1 MLIIVAGGGKVGYYL
16 SKALLASDQEIVL
29 IEKERV
35 KCQVMSDELG
45 ANGVVLQGD
54 ACDPMTLQSAG
65 VERAKMVVAV
75 TGDDEDNL
83 IICQLAK
90 KKFGVPFTL
99 ARVNNPKNEDIFRKL
114 GIDATASGTNAILSV
129 IEREVAYKGVMS
141 CFCLLGGVEVL
152 EIPIREDS
160 PASGKTLK
168 ELVLPS
174 DSIIGAVVR
183 GDSVL
188 IPDGKTLLLS
198 GDIAV
203 AITKEEK
210 MEAVKKAIRG
220 SEPHSSDGITFMKHS
235 ASK

>member
-16 SKALLASDQEIVL
+16 AKALLASDQEVVL
-29 IEKERV
+29 VERDRV
-35 KCQVMSDELG
+35 KCQVMSDEFG
-45 ANGVVLQGD
+45 VNGVVLQGD
-54 ACDPMTLQSAG
+54 ACDPMTLQGAG

-83 IICQLAK
+83 VICQLAK
-90 KKFGVPFTL
+90 KKFGVSFTL
-99 ARVNNPKNEDIFRKL
+99 ARVNNPKNEEIFRKL

-152 EIPIREDS
+152 EIPIRDDS
-160 PASGKTLK
+160 PASGKILK

-174 DSIIGAVVR
+174 DSLIGAVVR

-188 IPDGKTLLLS
+188 IPDGNTLLLS

-203 AITKEEK
+203 AITKEDK
-210 MEAVKKAIRG
+210 MEAVKKMIRG
-220 SEPHSSDGITFMKHS
+220 DEPHSSEGITFRNSSTFK
-235 ASK
+235 